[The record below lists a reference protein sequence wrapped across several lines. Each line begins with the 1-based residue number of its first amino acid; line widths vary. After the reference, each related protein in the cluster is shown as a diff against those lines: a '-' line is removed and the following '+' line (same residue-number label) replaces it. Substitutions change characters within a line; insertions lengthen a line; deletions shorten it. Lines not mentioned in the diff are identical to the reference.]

1 MAARKK
7 IVIANWKMNPQTLIE
22 AKRNFSSFK
31 KTKRDDKGV
40 TVVFCPPFPYLN
52 ELNKSYT
59 GTRILFGAQ
68 DVFWKEEGSYTGE
81 VSAKMLQSV
90 GAKFVIVGH
99 SERRSMGENE
109 SLISQKLQA
118 VLKSGMHAILCVGEP
133 TRDIHGKYLQT
144 LREQI
149 TTAFEGLEVGMLKKV
164 IVAYEPVWTIGE
176 GHSAIDNHDLYQ
188 TILYIKKQL
197 IEKYDR
203 KIGESISVIYGGSV
217 DSENAHDLIKDG
229 GVDGFL
235 VGRNSLNPP
244 EFAKI
249 ISEVARKK

>member
-7 IVIANWKMNPQTLIE
+7 IIIANWKMNPQTLIK
-22 AKRNFSSFK
+22 AKRDFASFK

-40 TVVFCPPFPYLN
+40 TVVFCPPFPYLSD
-52 ELNKSYT
+52 LNKSYS

-81 VSAKMLQSV
+81 VSTKMLQSV

-109 SLISQKLQA
+109 SLIAQKLQSI
-118 VLKSGMHAILCVGEP
+118 LKSGMHAILCVGEP
-133 TRDIHGKYLQT
+133 TRDIQGKYLQT
-144 LREQI
+144 LREQVI
-149 TTAFEGLEVGMLKKV
+149 SAFEGIENAMLKKV
-164 IVAYEPVWTIGE
+164 IIAYEPVWTIGE
-176 GHSAIDNHDLYQ
+176 GNSAIDNHDLYQ
-188 TILYIKKQL
+188 TVLYIKKQL

-203 KIGESISVIYGGSV
+203 KIGESISIVYGGSV
-217 DSENAHDLIKDG
+217 DSDNANLLMKDG

-235 VGRNSLNPP
+235 VGRNSLNPQ

-249 ISEVARKK
+249 ISAVARKK